1 VGRPSAS
8 AVGSSGGDDGRP
20 ETVSVSSSA
29 EPVGPGGL
37 EPADAGEFE
46 QAGGWPGILAR
57 LASGEDLGS
66 AEARLALSEV
76 LLGNATPAQIAAF
89 VFGLRCK
96 GETIEEMTGLVS
108 AMLGA
113 AERVVLPE
121 ALSDRLVDTC
131 GTGGDRSGTINVSTI
146 AALVV
151 AGAGVPVCKHG
162 GRAAS
167 SKAGSADVL
176 EALGVVIDLGPAGVA
191 RCVTE
196 AGIGFCF
203 APRYHPA
210 MRHSVPVRRELGV
223 PTAFNFLGPL
233 ANPAGV
239 RRQVVGVGDPAMAE
253 KMARVLAAGGAN
265 HVLVVHGA
273 DGLDELSTTGPS
285 TMYEYRVLSPATRAV
300 EEVEPASVGDTG
312 QTPAVR
318 GDVVAVSVDPGAL
331 GLAPARLSDLLGGD
345 AGTNAHLARR
355 VLEGELGPHRDIV
368 LLNAAAG
375 LMVAGAVTSL
385 AEGIEVGA
393 GVIDDG
399 LAAKCLDRLI
409 SVSNEEAGRQ
419 SS

>member
-1 VGRPSAS
+1 
-8 AVGSSGGDDGRP
+8 
-20 ETVSVSSSA
+20 
-29 EPVGPGGL
+29 
-37 EPADAGEFE
+37 
-46 QAGGWPGILAR
+46 
-57 LASGEDLGS
+57 
-66 AEARLALSEV
+66 
-76 LLGNATPAQIAAF
+76 
-89 VFGLRCK
+89 
-96 GETIEEMTGLVS
+96 MTGLVA

-113 AERVVLPE
+113 AERVVLPAE
-121 ALSDRLVDTC
+121 LSSRVVDTC

-239 RRQVVGVGDPAMAE
+239 RRQVVGVGDAAMAE
-253 KMARVLAAGGAN
+253 KMARVLAAGGAD

-285 TMYEYRVLSPATRAV
+285 MMYEYRAPTSAPGAGGDAGPASASGGDEGEARAV
-300 EEVEPASVGDTG
+300 SP
-312 QTPAVR
+312 R
-318 GDVVAVSVDPGAL
+318 VVAVPVDPGAL

-355 VLEGELGPHRDIV
+355 VLDGELGPHRDII

-375 LMVAGAVTSL
+375 LVVAGAVTTL
-385 AEGIEVGA
+385 TEGMAVGA
-393 GVIDDG
+393 GVLDDG

-409 SVSNEEAGRQ
+409 SVSNEEAGGPGGG
-419 SS
+419 